1 MGTTLLELEK
11 LIAKELGYA
20 TGAPS
25 TTGTTTTLL
34 DTSGDSPLDT
44 EDDDSQYVNWWLK
57 IEADSAVPPTNVGET
72 RRVKTYAPSTATL
85 TTSRAY
91 SASTKTTHTYGLYPA
106 LPPTRLGGIKGIDEY
121 INDVLR
127 NTQHKDLTL
136 LSMLTDADM
145 ETSATTSWTG
155 ANSTLAKN
163 TTYMTAGLRCLSVTA
178 SADGGYAKQAVSVFG
193 SRQYL
198 VAADVTVASGSA
210 KLQAYDETN
219 SAEIDSVTTTWT
231 APSFVWFTFETP
243 ATCKSISIRLVGVA
257 NTNVAY
263 WDNITL
269 RPTTGRDMPL
279 PSWFM
284 DEAWFEEP
292 EVWGGG
298 AASTTDHVDSLLD
311 SRYRTIVPWWR
322 VLVDHSGTTPYK
334 LEFATPPINGHLFA
348 RTLRPYTELSA
359 DSDSTNCNKDLIRA
373 YALGRILSD
382 RGDEKGAARWLAEGR
397 QLYQKFVPKV
407 DRRQAQM
414 TRPF

>member
-57 IEADSAVPPTNVGET
+57 IEADSAVSPTNVGET

-91 SASTKTTHTYGLYPA
+91 TASTKTTHTYGLYPA

-145 ETSATTSWTG
+145 ESSATTSWTG

-163 TTYMTAGLRCLSVTA
+163 STYMTAGLRCLSVTA

-219 SAEIDSVTTTWT
+219 SAEIDSVTTAWT

-243 ATCKSISIRLVGVA
+243 ATCKSLSIRLVGVA

-284 DEAWFEEP
+284 DEAWFEEL

-334 LEFATPPINGHLFA
+334 VEFAAPPTNGHLFA

-359 DSDSTNCNKDLIRA
+359 DTDSTNCNKDLIRA